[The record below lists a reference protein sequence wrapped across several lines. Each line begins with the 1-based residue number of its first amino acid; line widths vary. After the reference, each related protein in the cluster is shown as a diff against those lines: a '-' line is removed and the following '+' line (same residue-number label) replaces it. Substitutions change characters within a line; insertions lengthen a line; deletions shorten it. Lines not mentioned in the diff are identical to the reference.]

1 MYADAATMNATIP
14 PVAAAI
20 EVVTKTYEVRAG
32 SADKTE
38 PPLNP
43 NHPSQSIRTP
53 AADNGKL

>member
-1 MYADAATMNATIP
+1 MNAIIP

-32 SADKTE
+32 SADRTE

-43 NHPSQSIRTP
+43 NHPSQSMSTP